1 MMEHDKHAAHGS
13 FGARL
18 RALGRYPVL
27 VFCTLFFVVIFALD
41 LATPDRARSDLRPSR
56 RVATPAGGRKKSAPP
71 IRNMAGGSGGSGAPV
86 V

>member
-1 MMEHDKHAAHGS
+1 MMEHDKHAASGS

-41 LATPDRARSDLRPSR
+41 LATPDRARSEL
-56 RVATPAGGRKKSAPP
+56 
-71 IRNMAGGSGGSGAPV
+71 
-86 V
+86 